1 MKYEEY
7 ETSMVRSRP
16 REAKA
21 LKEKGLRE
29 RQRRF
34 ADFYLECGNASEAA
48 RRAGYKPDYGWRL
61 LRDEGVKQFLAGRLE
76 AMDDKRVAD
85 AGEVLKYLTSVLRG
99 EAGEELKSPTVRM
112 RAAELLGKRLAC
124 SRRGRERRRRR
135 RSSLWT
141 T

>member
-1 MKYEEY
+1 M
-7 ETSMVRSRP
+7 
-16 REAKA
+16 
-21 LKEKGLRE
+21 KEKGLRE

-112 RAAELLGKRLAC
+112 RAAELLGKRF
-124 SRRGRERRRRR
+124 GVFQEGEGEEKEEKVVIVDDVKGK
-135 RSSLWT
+135 
-141 T
+141 

>member
-1 MKYEEY
+1 M
-7 ETSMVRSRP
+7 
-16 REAKA
+16 
-21 LKEKGLRE
+21 KEKGLRE

-61 LRDEGVKQFLAGRLE
+61 LREEGVKQFLAGRLE

-112 RAAELLGKRLAC
+112 RAAELLGKRF
-124 SRRGRERRRRR
+124 GVFQEGEGEEKEEKVVIVDDVKGK
-135 RSSLWT
+135 
-141 T
+141 

>member
-1 MKYEEY
+1 M
-7 ETSMVRSRP
+7 
-16 REAKA
+16 
-21 LKEKGLRE
+21 KEKGLRE

-112 RAAELLGKRLAC
+112 RAAGLLGKRF
-124 SRRGRERRRRR
+124 GVFQEGEGEEKEEKVVIVDDVKGK
-135 RSSLWT
+135 
-141 T
+141 